1 MEYRPITLNSL
12 LVIRRLYSFHYFQF
26 ASGHLFPGEKHDFW
40 EMVYIDRG
48 EADIGAGER
57 VVRLSQG
64 QVIFHEPNEF
74 HSIWAASPEGS
85 NILVVSFECLS
96 PAMERFRQRVFTLSA
111 AQRRL
116 LMSLESEGQRLFG
129 PILDISGQLS
139 PSPRPDAP
147 AGSRQMVALLLTQFL
162 ILLLREHE
170 EASPREVMHLTE
182 GAQAAEVIAQLTA
195 LMRAHPDGRLRFS
208 DICRASGWGQTALK
222 ECFRRVQ
229 HTSVMACYRRIRI
242 EEARRL
248 LRGGRLNVS
257 QVAEKL
263 GYSSVQYFSAQFKRE
278 LGMSPMQYLRTVRD

>member
-182 GAQAAEVIAQLTA
+182 GEQAAEVIAQLTA

-278 LGMSPMQYLRTVRD
+278 LGMSPMQNLRTVRD

>member
-1 MEYRPITLNSL
+1 MEYTPLKIDRMLKID
-12 LVIRRLYSFHYFQF
+12 RLYSLHYFQF
-26 ASGHLFPGEKHDFW
+26 AAGYIFPGEKHNFW

-48 EADIGAGER
+48 EADIGAGEKL
-57 VVRLSQG
+57 VRLSQG

-74 HSIWAASPEGS
+74 HSIWAASREGS

-96 PAMERFRQRVFTLSA
+96 PAMEHFRQRIFTLSA

-116 LMSLESEGQRLFG
+116 LMNLVREGQELFG
-129 PILDISGQLS
+129 PILDISGQLT
-139 PSPRPDAP
+139 PTPRPDAP

-170 EASPREVMHLTE
+170 DAAPRETVRLTE
-182 GAQAAEVIAQLTA
+182 GEQAAEVIAQLTA

-222 ECFRRVQ
+222 ECFRRYQ
-229 HTSVMACYRRIRI
+229 HMSVMACYRRIRI

-248 LRGGRLNVS
+248 LREGRLNVS
-257 QVAEKL
+257 QVAEAL

-278 LGMSPMQYLRTVRD
+278 LGMSPMEYLRTVRS